1 MHSYFFSPLLGSGKT
16 HTMLG
21 PNPPRRTG
29 TGTATPANPQGDGLM
44 VKAIDEIFRHVEDSE
59 KPESFRVST
68 TQ

>member
-1 MHSYFFSPLLGSGKT
+1 
-16 HTMLG
+16 MLG